1 MFSLQIKRES
11 VGLIVSFSRTCTDHS
26 KHSFTYSLTLG
37 KFHTDVLTSKTA
49 MPDSD
54 ADILFLVVD
63 WSMFDRQISAG
74 GISESCLSFYLQ
86 SEIVV
91 DVVKCD
97 DDEDRPH

>member
-1 MFSLQIKRES
+1 MFSLQIDRRN
-11 VGLIVSFSRTCTDHS
+11 VGRIVTFRGTCTDNTQ
-26 KHSFTYSLTLG
+26 HSFTYSLTLG
-37 KFHTDVLTSKTA
+37 KFHTDALTSKTA